1 MRPEIQEIYDVLAT
15 RPEIKEIFDL
25 LLSLPEEKRNEAL
38 KLATD
43 YLKEVNA

>member
-1 MRPEIQEIYDVLAT
+1 MESEIQEIYNVLVT

-25 LLSLPEEKRNEAL
+25 LLNLPEEKRNEAL

-43 YLKEVNA
+43 YLKEVSA